1 MNSNQP
7 VRDNNAVLN
16 NRTLVKEVHGYTR
29 NVVIKV
35 LEKFFAHYKNE
46 DGKTLQGHC
55 ADSLRLYESK
65 VQKRPDISGT

>member
-1 MNSNQP
+1 MNSNKP

-46 DGKTLQGHC
+46 LRWEDIARTL
-55 ADSLRLYESK
+55 R
-65 VQKRPDISGT
+65 